1 MSKPVKKKTKQ
12 TNKTI
17 KNETKTKQTNK
28 QTKDTIPFNNIT
40 WTQRET
46 NAKVNMLNFC
56 CQNHIKRGNGNLIG
70 GWQFAIGRGG
80 RFMTSQYLVQVN
92 YFSIKYKWYIYTAV
106 PHPPKSVACE
116 CV

>member
-80 RFMTSQYLVQVN
+80 GLYDK
-92 YFSIKYKWYIYTAV
+92 SISRSSKLFFDKI
-106 PHPPKSVACE
+106 
-116 CV
+116 